1 MHYYMKQQSNFKSHL
16 LCFLTILIWSTLEVS
31 GKLLSDDVTPY
42 AITAWRFLIG
52 GLLLLPFALKTSSEH
67 EKPGFKGILHLGFL
81 GFFNVCL
88 SMLILQLSVYYGK
101 ASVSAIIL
109 SINPLFVAIFA
120 GLILKEKLDKTD
132 VIALIVGILG
142 ILVLVLGEVEMD
154 DSKYRNLP
162 LGVVLAITAALTF
175 GLYTVLTKSAVQRYG
190 NIRANAISF
199 LLGSASLFA
208 YNFITGK
215 DALISLSLSNFAV
228 AAYMGLCVTGIAY
241 LLYFEGMKNIGASK
255 ASMYFFLKPM
265 FATLLAWLL
274 LKESLHGIQI
284 VAVMLIVLAMLIPRF
299 SSFKLKS
306 KKSLD

>member
-1 MHYYMKQQSNFKSHL
+1 MKQLTTFKSHL
-16 LCFLTILIWSTLEVS
+16 FCFITILIWSTLEVS
-31 GKLLSDDVTPY
+31 GKLLSPDVTPY

-52 GLLLLPFALKTSSEH
+52 GLLLLPFALKSSDEH
-67 EKPGFKGILHLGFL
+67 EKPGPKGILHLGFL

-120 GLILKEKLDKTD
+120 GLILKEKMDKTD
-132 VIALIVGILG
+132 VLALIVGILG

-154 DSKYRNLP
+154 NSKYLNLP
-162 LGVVLAITAALTF
+162 LGVVLAIVAALTF
-175 GLYTVLTKSAVQRYG
+175 GLYTVLTKSAVQKYG

-208 YNFITGK
+208 YNFITSK
-215 DALISLSLSNFAV
+215 DSLISFSFSNFAV
-228 AAYMGLCVTGIAY
+228 MAYMGLFITGIAY

-274 LKESLHGIQI
+274 LGESLHGIQI
-284 VAVMLIVLAMLIPRF
+284 LAVMLIVLAMLIPRF
-299 SSFKLKS
+299 SFLKS
-306 KKSLD
+306 KTKKSLD

>member
-1 MHYYMKQQSNFKSHL
+1 MHNFMKQESNFKSHL
-16 LCFLTILIWSTLEVS
+16 YCFITILAWSTLEVS
-31 GKLLSDDVTPY
+31 GKLLSPDVTPY

-52 GLLLLPFALKTSSEH
+52 GLLLLPFALKPSAEH
-67 EKPGFKGILHLGFL
+67 EKPGLKGILHLGFL

-132 VIALIVGILG
+132 IIALIVGILG

-162 LGVVLAITAALTF
+162 LGVLLAIVAALNF

-190 NIRANAISF
+190 NIRTNAISF

-208 YNFITGK
+208 YNFISGK
-215 DALISLSLSNFAV
+215 DSLISFSLSNFAV
-228 AAYMGLCVTGIAY
+228 TAYMGLFITGIAY

-265 FATLLAWLL
+265 FATFLAWLL
-274 LKESLHGIQI
+274 LGESLQGIQV

-299 SSFKLKS
+299 STFRLKS

>member
-1 MHYYMKQQSNFKSHL
+1 MKQPSTFKSHL
-16 LCFLTILIWSTLEVS
+16 FCFVTILIWSTLEVS
-31 GKLLSDDVTPY
+31 GKLLSGDVTPY

-52 GLLLLPFALKTSSEH
+52 GMLLLPFALKHSEEY
-67 EKPGFKGILHLGFL
+67 EKPGLKGILHLGFL

-120 GLILKEKLDKTD
+120 GLIIKEKLSKAD
-132 VIALIVGILG
+132 VLALIVGLLG

-154 DSKYRNLP
+154 DSRYLNLP

-175 GLYTVLTKSAVQRYG
+175 GLYTVLTKSAVQKYG

-199 LLGSASLFA
+199 ILGSASLFA
-208 YNFITGK
+208 YNIIASK
-215 DALISLSLSNFAV
+215 DSLISLSISNFAV
-228 AAYMGLCVTGIAY
+228 AAYMGLFITGIAY
-241 LLYFEGMKNIGASK
+241 LLYFEGMKNIGASR

-274 LKESLHGIQI
+274 LGERLHGIQI

-299 SSFKLKS
+299 GFLRPKT

>member
-1 MHYYMKQQSNFKSHL
+1 M
-16 LCFLTILIWSTLEVS
+16 
-31 GKLLSDDVTPY
+31 LSPDVTPY

-52 GLLLLPFALKTSSEH
+52 GLLLLPFALKSSDEY
-67 EKPGFKGILHLGFL
+67 EKPGPKGILHLGFL

-120 GLILKEKLDKTD
+120 GLILKEKMDKTD
-132 VIALIVGILG
+132 VLALIVGILG

-154 DSKYRNLP
+154 NSKYLNLP
-162 LGVVLAITAALTF
+162 LGVVLAIVAALTF
-175 GLYTVLTKSAVQRYG
+175 GLYTVLTKSAVQKYG

-199 LLGSASLFA
+199 LLGSASLFV
-208 YNFITGK
+208 YNFITSK
-215 DALISLSLSNFAV
+215 DSLISFSFSNFAV
-228 AAYMGLCVTGIAY
+228 MAYMGLFITGIAY

-274 LKESLHGIQI
+274 LGESLHGIQI
-284 VAVMLIVLAMLIPRF
+284 LAVMLIVLAMLIPRF
-299 SSFKLKS
+299 SFLKS
-306 KKSLD
+306 KTKKSLD

>member
-1 MHYYMKQQSNFKSHL
+1 MKQLTTFKSHL
-16 LCFLTILIWSTLEVS
+16 FCFITILIWSTLEVS
-31 GKLLSDDVTPY
+31 GKLLSPDVTPY

-52 GLLLLPFALKTSSEH
+52 GLLLLPFALKSSDEY
-67 EKPGFKGILHLGFL
+67 EKPGPKGILHLGFL

-120 GLILKEKLDKTD
+120 GLILKEKMDKTD
-132 VIALIVGILG
+132 VLALIVGILG

-154 DSKYRNLP
+154 NSKYLNLP
-162 LGVVLAITAALTF
+162 LGVVLAIVAALTF
-175 GLYTVLTKSAVQRYG
+175 GLYTVLTKSAVQKYG

-199 LLGSASLFA
+199 LLGSASLFV
-208 YNFITGK
+208 YNFITSK
-215 DALISLSLSNFAV
+215 DSLISFSFSNFAV
-228 AAYMGLCVTGIAY
+228 MAYMGLFITGIAY

-274 LKESLHGIQI
+274 LGESLHGIQI
-284 VAVMLIVLAMLIPRF
+284 LAVMLIVLAMLIPRF
-299 SSFKLKS
+299 SFLKS
-306 KKSLD
+306 KTKKSLD